1 MVRINQGKGVGVPV
15 VFAALWLQMAAAH
28 GQTNDGAQASRPAG
42 EGETFRPGIYEA
54 PEEQLPAD
62 VGELFDDRGVLT
74 PKNALIFEPSLSFSH
89 SSANRVAIEAF
100 TIVPAI
106 AIGLID
112 VREIR
117 RDTFILAGTFRYGIT
132 SRLEF
137 ETRIPYVRRSDDVRS
152 RQLLE
157 ASSDDVIIDSNGNG
171 LGDIEAAL
179 HYQLNIPDPGDPYFI
194 ANLRAKSRTGTDVF
208 DVDRE
213 LVMQD
218 DLIVGERLM
227 EQPTGSGFWAIEP
240 SITAVYPTD
249 PAVFFGNFSYTWN
262 LERDLGG
269 DIGTIDPG
277 DFVGIN
283 FGMGF
288 GINETTSFSL
298 GYDHTVVFRTEQNGS
313 VDQSEFDRIHVGSL
327 LLGFGHAFTPRANVN
342 LALAIGVTEDAPD
355 VQVTLRLPIRLF

>member
-1 MVRINQGKGVGVPV
+1 MAL
-15 VFAALWLQMAAAH
+15 AALSLQISL
-28 GQTNDGAQASRPAG
+28 AQAQSEGTGPGGQGAG
-42 EGETFRPGIYEA
+42 QGESFRPGIYEE
-54 PEEQLPAD
+54 PEENLPAD

-74 PKNALIFEPSLSFSH
+74 PKGALIMEPSLSFSH

-106 AIGLID
+106 AVGLID

-208 DVDRE
+208 EVDRE

-262 LERDLGG
+262 LERDVGG
-269 DIGTIDPG
+269 NIGEIDPG

-288 GINETTSFSL
+288 GINENTSFSL

-313 VDQSEFDRIHVGSL
+313 VDQTEFDRIHVASL
-327 LLGFGHAFTPRANVN
+327 LLGFGHSFSPKANLN

-355 VQVTLRLPIRLF
+355 VQVTMRLPIRLF